1 MPEGLEYLKNS
12 WEGTIED
19 ETFYNK
25 ERIFKYNA
33 KIKISHVDLKIA
45 LKKVSSLL
53 SQVYAYDNDVE
64 FKDCPRKTVPLEIS
78 MLRIFPF
85 VRELKITGCY
95 LTYEDLCDLIRCGG
109 GISKPYCL
117 SGNNFVT
124 EPGEKST
131 EQIEQKIDI
140 SKRIQESFS
149 LLDLRNCKFSQ
160 EKKELLRKKL
170 QYMNLLL

>member
-45 LKKVSSLL
+45 LKKVSFLL
-53 SQVYAYDNDVE
+53 AQVYAYDTMWSLRIV
-64 FKDCPRKTVPLEIS
+64 KTVPLEIS
-78 MLRIFPF
+78 ILRIFPF

-124 EPGEKST
+124 EPGEEST

-140 SKRIQESFS
+140 SKRIQDMMKASMQ
-149 LLDLRNCKFSQ
+149 C
-160 EKKELLRKKL
+160 
-170 QYMNLLL
+170 

>member
-1 MPEGLEYLKNS
+1 LPEGLEYLKNS

-45 LKKVSSLL
+45 LKKVSFLL
-53 SQVYAYDNDVE
+53 AQVYAYDTDVE

-78 MLRIFPF
+78 ILRIFPF

-124 EPGEKST
+124 ELEKNLL
-131 EQIEQKIDI
+131 
-140 SKRIQESFS
+140 SKLS
-149 LLDLRNCKFSQ
+149 
-160 EKKELLRKKL
+160 KKL
-170 QYMNLLL
+170 ISAKEYRNHLVCLI

>member
-45 LKKVSSLL
+45 LKKVSFLL
-53 SQVYAYDNDVE
+53 AQVYAYDTDVE

-78 MLRIFPF
+78 RLRIFPF
-85 VRELKITGCY
+85 VRKFKITGFY
-95 LTYEDLCDLIRCGG
+95 LTYKDLYDLIRYRSGMNE
-109 GISKPYCL
+109 PFCL
-117 SGNNFVT
+117 SGNTFVT